1 MHQLVVLLQDAVDR
15 RLRSDEDL
23 AFREDRDDLIR
34 RLVPELRSVH
44 NLEDLGCFGRREL
57 VPRDRV
63 RALSPVLFAVEPPPP
78 LECPSIEANDP
89 AGVALAGTRDHGL
102 MNKGADHSPLL
113 SSVGASASPQISRTF
128 FWSSSKAFTARIR
141 LSFRATSCS
150 RALIRFSSASR
161 SPLRRRKAP
170 SSASGTAAASR
181 ITCSFSAAVH
191 CLGLFACFESPPLLV
206 VIGVSVGARRSQRES
221 VFWLT
226 PTSLASAQAL
236 IAPGIARRSTIRLRK
251 PSVYFTIRSAPPNDF
266 SRSVELFPPWGE
278 PRPSGGAAARPASA
292 TALAQAAALMRQL
305 P

>member
-78 LECPSIEANDP
+78 LECPSIEANDA
-89 AGVALAGTRDHGL
+89 AGVAVAGTRDHGL

-150 RALIRFSSASR
+150 RALIRFSSDLRAGLFAPPSASVMSSRQAFRSDSR

-170 SSASGTAAASR
+170 SSPSGTAAASR
-181 ITCSFSAAVH
+181 ITCSFSAAVP
-191 CLGLFACFESPPLLV
+191 CLGLLWCRVLRVAAVAGRHRRQRRRPPKPMRERVLAHADFL
-206 VIGVSVGARRSQRES
+206 GECAGTARPWHREALDHSTPKAFRDLHRLHRRAAPARRRCC
-221 VFWLT
+221 
-226 PTSLASAQAL
+226 
-236 IAPGIARRSTIRLRK
+236 
-251 PSVYFTIRSAPPNDF
+251 
-266 SRSVELFPPWGE
+266 
-278 PRPSGGAAARPASA
+278 
-292 TALAQAAALMRQL
+292 
-305 P
+305 